1 MLSNK
6 TRPILILH
14 YNPLRSK
21 LYFGS
26 NDFTVT
32 KIDLAEET
40 LHLIVIRYLKE
51 KVELYVLD
59 HHV

>member
-14 YNPLRSK
+14 YNPLSSK

-51 KVELYVLD
+51 KV
-59 HHV
+59 